1 MTDRE
6 FFVLVARMRELQK
19 ARTRLSSSEN
29 LNAAR
34 KVEREV
40 DAEIARVRGIEQRR
54 IDALQGD
61 LFREGGR

>member
-6 FFVLVARMRELQK
+6 FFVLVTRMRELQK
-19 ARTRLSSSEN
+19 ARTRLSSLEN

-40 DAEIARVRGIEQRR
+40 DAEIARVRGIEQAR

-61 LFREGGR
+61 LFR

>member
-19 ARTRLSSSEN
+19 ARARLSSSEN

-40 DAEIARVRGIEQRR
+40 DAEIARVRGIEQAR
-54 IDALQGD
+54 IDALQGE
-61 LFREGGR
+61 LFK

>member
-1 MTDRE
+1 MTGRE

-34 KVEREV
+34 KAEREV
-40 DAEIARVRGIEQRR
+40 DAEIARVRGIEQAR
-54 IDALQGD
+54 IDALQGE
-61 LFREGGR
+61 LFK

>member
-19 ARTRLSSSEN
+19 ARTRMCSSEN
-29 LNAAR
+29 LNAA
-34 KVEREV
+34 KKLERAV
-40 DAEIARVRGIEQRR
+40 DAEIARVRGIEQAR

-61 LFREGGR
+61 LFK